1 MASLD
6 AASIDTPDVEAHG
19 HDVEPLKLSIIAAV
33 AENGIIGADGEMPW
47 KLSTD
52 LRRFRSITTGKPV
65 IMGRKT
71 FASIGRPLPNRV
83 NIVVSRDPAFSPEG
97 AVVVPTLEAAISAA
111 IAAGAASDVVE
122 AVVIGGGEIYRA
134 FLPQADRLYITHV
147 EAAPAGDVS
156 FPPIEPSVWRAVST
170 EAVPAGPADSVATR
184 FTVYERIGSAA
195 AFR

>member
-6 AASIDTPDVEAHG
+6 AASIDTPDVEG
-19 HDVEPLKLSIIAAV
+19 SDHDVEPLRLSIIAAV
-33 AENGIIGADGEMPW
+33 AENGIIGAGGAMPW

-71 FASIGRPLPNRV
+71 FASIGRALPNRV
-83 NIVVSRDPAFSPEG
+83 NIVVSHDAAFNPEG
-97 AVVVPTLEAAISAA
+97 VVVVPTLEAAISAA
-111 IAAGAASDVVE
+111 IAAAAASDTVE

-147 EAAPAGDVS
+147 EAAPEGDVS
-156 FPPIEPSVWRAVST
+156 FPPIEPANWRAISS
-170 EAVPAGPADSVATR
+170 EAVPAGPADSAATR
-184 FTVYERIGSAA
+184 FTVYERIGSSA